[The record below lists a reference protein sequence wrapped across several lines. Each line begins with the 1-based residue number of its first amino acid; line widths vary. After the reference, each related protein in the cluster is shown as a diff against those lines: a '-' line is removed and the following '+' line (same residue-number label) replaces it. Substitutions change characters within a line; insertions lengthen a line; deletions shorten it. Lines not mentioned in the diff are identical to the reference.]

1 MALGPGALRQVG
13 GEVELPLSVDGREA
27 TRARAATKEQELGTV
42 GKGACNGGHGGWGLL
57 LVVVLGEDLGPGRGG
72 GGGGGKGEEEG
83 EEEVKETAHGLF
95 VGLLDSACARRKRG
109 EE

>member
-1 MALGPGALRQVG
+1 
-13 GEVELPLSVDGREA
+13 
-27 TRARAATKEQELGTV
+27 
-42 GKGACNGGHGGWGLL
+42 LL